1 MGCPSVSKVFGPT
14 NIQGSALR
22 IHIRNGILSRWTGF
36 LWSFSSISNQLQVNS
51 QGFQSENQSRG
62 LHQTAASKPKKVG
75 RVKTCQNPDV
85 TVIYCILVGG
95 ILEPWNLIRLPII
108 LGSCH
113 DSSIIFQSLPNHVV
127 SSSFIPYEKPMI
139 SEVSLRTIRGGIPG
153 FVLVSYKPL
162 YHISLRISNET
173 TICLSLNPHM
183 NIWGKRSIMKL
194 V

>member
-51 QGFQSENQSRG
+51 RGFQSENQSRG

-85 TVIYCILVGG
+85 TVILVGG

-113 DSSIIFQSLPNHVV
+113 PPKWRFLHHFSEFAKSCGFIIFHP
-127 SSSFIPYEKPMI
+127 
-139 SEVSLRTIRGGIPG
+139 LRKTHD
-153 FVLVSYKPL
+153 F
-162 YHISLRISNET
+162 
-173 TICLSLNPHM
+173 
-183 NIWGKRSIMKL
+183 WGVFKND
-194 V
+194 

>member
-1 MGCPSVSKVFGPT
+1 MLLYPGWGDFGTMEWIMTFPSYWGHV
-14 NIQGSALR
+14 
-22 IHIRNGILSRWTGF
+22 ILPS
-36 LWSFSSISNQLQVNS
+36 
-51 QGFQSENQSRG
+51 
-62 LHQTAASKPKKVG
+62 
-75 RVKTCQNPDV
+75 D
-85 TVIYCILVGG
+85 
-95 ILEPWNLIRLPII
+95 
-108 LGSCH
+108 

-183 NIWGKRSIMKL
+183 NI
-194 V
+194 